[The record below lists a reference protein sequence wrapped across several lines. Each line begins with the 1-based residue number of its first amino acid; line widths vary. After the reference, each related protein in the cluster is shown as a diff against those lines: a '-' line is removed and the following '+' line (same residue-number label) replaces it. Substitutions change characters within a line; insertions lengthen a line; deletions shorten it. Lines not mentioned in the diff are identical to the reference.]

1 MIKEVLPDP
10 RRHAYRED
18 LAAEALRGLLKA
30 GRYVKGEPRQVS
42 APSLPLRREPRF
54 DATLDTE
61 ALFGE
66 TVTVYDESEGW
77 AWVQLARD
85 GYVGYVPSEG
95 LTERLAAPTHRI
107 AALRTY
113 VYPEPDGK
121 APPLSLL
128 SLNALVASLRTDGK
142 FLALAGG
149 GHVFA
154 GHAVPIGA
162 VAPDFVAV
170 AEAFLGAPY
179 LWGGRTSVG
188 LDCSGLVQ
196 LALEAAGHAAPRDA
210 DMQCEELG
218 RAIDWRPGAKL
229 RRGDLVFWE
238 GHVGI
243 MTSGTDFLHAN
254 AFHMAVEVEPFAEAR
269 RRIKAAGYGVTCVR
283 RLPLIGQRRRPVEA
297 KRRRKDRAG

>member
-1 MIKEVLPDP
+1 VTKGVLPDP

-18 LAAEALRGLLKA
+18 LAAEKLRGLVKA
-30 GRYVKGEPRQVS
+30 GRYVTGEPRQVG

-61 ALFGE
+61 ALLGE
-66 TVTVYDESEGW
+66 AVTLYDESEGW

-85 GYVGYVPSEG
+85 NYVGYMPSEG
-95 LTERLAAPTHRI
+95 LINDVVPPTHRVSV
-107 AALRTY
+107 LRTY
-113 VYPEPDGK
+113 VYPQPDGK
-121 APPLSLL
+121 TPPLALL
-128 SLNALVASLRTDGK
+128 SLNALVTASQTDGR

-154 GHAVPIGA
+154 GHAAPIGE

-170 AEAFLGAPY
+170 AAAFLGTPY
-179 LWGGRTSVG
+179 LWGGRTSIG

-196 LALEAAGHAAPRDA
+196 LAVEAAGHAVPRDA
-210 DMQCEELG
+210 DMQAAELG
-218 RAIDWRPGAKL
+218 HAIDLRRGAEL

-243 MTSGTDFLHAN
+243 MTSGEDFLHAN
-254 AFHMAVEVEPFAEAR
+254 AFHMAVEVEPFAEAKD
-269 RRIKAAGYGVTCVR
+269 RIEAAGYEVNCVR
-283 RLPLIGQRRRPVEA
+283 RLPLRPDEST
-297 KRRRKDRAG
+297 